1 MYVDI
6 DCKVIK
12 VDTKR
17 ENYTVRIEKDIQYL
31 RGYSISK
38 QADVYDS
45 TKDYPVC
52 ITDMYFTIDW
62 EKDPP
67 KMYLDVEIK
76 NARKVKLPTEFTFR
90 FYLIDEEDKIYNEEA
105 FEISK

>member
-62 EKDPP
+62 EKDPS
-67 KMYLDVEIK
+67 KVYLDVEIE
-76 NARKVKLPTEFTFR
+76 NTRKAKLPAEFTFR
-90 FYLIDEEDKIYNEEA
+90 FYLIDEEDREHLGEV
-105 FEISK
+105 FEITV

>member
-12 VDTKR
+12 VDIKR
-17 ENYTVRIEKDIQYL
+17 ENYTVRIEKDIKYL

-45 TKDYPVC
+45 TKDYPVN

-62 EKDPP
+62 EKDPS
-67 KMYLDVEIK
+67 KVYLDVEIE
-76 NARKVKLPTEFTFR
+76 NTRKAKLPAEFTFR
-90 FYLIDEEDKIYNEEA
+90 FYLIDEEDKKYGEEV
-105 FEISK
+105 FEITL